1 MWWFAMRRTL
11 DAARRPGRGSGHP
24 EGSRAG
30 GQGARHRPERLS
42 VGSHQRVSV
51 DGLHADLGRLVD
63 RNVGMVEVGAGPD
76 LPEGP
81 QQIETANVA
90 DEAHVQQPVVGNG
103 IRADPHPAAE

>member
-30 GQGARHRPERLS
+30 GQGAWHRPERLP
-42 VGSHQRVSV
+42 VGSYQRVSV
-51 DGLHADLGRLVD
+51 DGLHPDLGRLVD
-63 RNVGMVEVGAGPD
+63 RDVGMVEVGAGPD

-81 QQIETANVA
+81 QQIEATDVAN
-90 DEAHVQQPVVGNG
+90 EAHVQQAVVGDG